1 MSRGRTRTVLAVA
14 ALVVAGVAAALAG
27 HARASSK
34 TTNPE
39 PIRKIQVVLT
49 DRGIRV
55 TPGQVV
61 RGTLAQ
67 FTVRNAATKP
77 RDFFIAGYIIRSLK
91 PGRNKNFNLQFLF
104 RGRYP
109 YYSAGHPGTRF
120 TGAMHVT

>member
-1 MSRGRTRTVLAVA
+1 VSRGWKRTLAVA
-14 ALVVAGVAAALAG
+14 ALAVAGVAAALAG
-27 HARASSK
+27 IAQASSK
-34 TTNPE
+34 TTNPQ

-49 DRGIRV
+49 NSGIRV
-55 TPGQVV
+55 TPPQVV

-77 RDFFIAGYIIRSLK
+77 RDFFIAGYIVRSLK
-91 PGRNKNFNLQFLF
+91 PGRNKSFQIQFLF